1 MCERLFLSGFIYLF
15 SFQKTLKKFEKKRFA
30 KGKTL
35 IFRIETGA
43 KQMDESLFRTKK

>member
-1 MCERLFLSGFIYLF
+1 MNAYFYQVLSIFF
-15 SFQKTLKKFEKKRFA
+15 RFKKTLKKFEKKRFA

-43 KQMDESLFRTKK
+43 KLMDELLFRTKK